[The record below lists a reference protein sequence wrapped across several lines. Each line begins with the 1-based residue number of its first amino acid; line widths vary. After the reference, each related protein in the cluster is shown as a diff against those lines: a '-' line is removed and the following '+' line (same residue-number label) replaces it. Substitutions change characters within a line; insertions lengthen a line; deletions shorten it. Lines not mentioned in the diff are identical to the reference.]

1 MKKLFFG
8 FKLYYLVYVLLA
20 FNAFINESALMS
32 WATNILAVFGIAVAL
47 CMLTK
52 FRTYMKVWNT
62 RLILIFLLSY
72 VISSLLNYRYGIV
85 DNIKE
90 VIWLLLSMA
99 VVYTSCAICQI
110 SEMKKELAIFSV
122 IWVVYCTVVNFI
134 SISMVV
140 WGREYNIFLMK
151 DGKPVGYKTVGF
163 KWGRLWGMYDDP
175 NHGAAIA
182 IAAMLLAL
190 YLFLTIKRKVSRV
203 LLVITMVIQLFY
215 LVLSDSRTGMVML
228 AAAGFLWTAFL
239 VYRRESK
246 KEKNRRKSF
255 IKSICLGILASVV
268 LAGGAYGCK
277 QQYNLIDSKIAVL
290 LPKKLTPGTNN
301 NNNKVS
307 GQVGRAN
314 DLVQDASNGRLYI
327 WASGLEITGTS
338 PVFGVSFRNM
348 TAYAEENLPDTYLV
362 NNPENAKYDSLHNS
376 VMDILVSQGAV
387 GILIF
392 LAIVVNTARLMK
404 KKLSSVRA
412 EDQNF
417 AAACFITA
425 AAMGAGSLF
434 ISMVFYLNAPQT
446 YIFWLCFGYF
456 METLRRGEVSR

>member
-1 MKKLFFG
+1 MKKLLFG

-20 FNAFINESALMS
+20 FNAFINESTLMS
-32 WATNILAVFGIAVAL
+32 WATNILAIFGIAVAL
-47 CMLTK
+47 CMLTQ
-52 FRTYMKVWNT
+52 FRTYMKVWNAW
-62 RLILIFLLSY
+62 LILVFLVSY

-140 WGREYNIFLMK
+140 WGREYNVFLMK
-151 DGKPVGYKTVGF
+151 DGQPVGYKTVGF

-190 YLFLTIKRKVSRV
+190 YLFLTIKRKVTRV
-203 LLVITMVIQLFY
+203 LLVITMVIQFLY

-239 VYRRESK
+239 AY
-246 KEKNRRKSF
+246 RRKSRRGKSRKKKL
-255 IKSICLGILASVV
+255 IESICLGILAAAI
-268 LAGGAYGCK
+268 LAGGAYECK
-277 QQYNLIDSKIAVL
+277 QQYNLIDSKIEAL
-290 LPKKLTPGTNN
+290 IPKKPTPGINN
-301 NNNKVS
+301 NNDKVS
-307 GQVGRAN
+307 GQVGRED

-327 WASGLEITGTS
+327 WASGLEITETS
-338 PVFGVSFRNM
+338 PIFGVSFRNM
-348 TAYAEENLPDTYLV
+348 TAYAQDKLPETYLV

-376 VMDILVSQGAV
+376 VMDILVSQGAI

-392 LAIVVNTARLMK
+392 LAIAVNTVRLMK
-404 KKLSSVRA
+404 KKILSVRA
-412 EDQNF
+412 EDQDF
-417 AAACFITA
+417 AAACFITSVV
-425 AAMGAGSLF
+425 MGAGSMF

-456 METLRRGEVSR
+456 MEILRRGEVSR